1 MKKKTDSDFISI
13 LNQDVEAIRQ
23 NKETQ
28 RISKIDHLKDE
39 IIILRNL
46 NLSYANIVLWL
57 NNQHHIKVN
66 ESTVRRRLLLH
77 WSKNNADSIS

>member
-1 MKKKTDSDFISI
+1 MRKKTDSDFISI

-28 RISKIDHLKDE
+28 RISKIDHLKSE
-39 IIILRNL
+39 IITLRNL
-46 NLSYANIVLWL
+46 NLSYANIALWL
-57 NNQHHIKVN
+57 NNQHNIKVN
-66 ESTVRRRLLLH
+66 ESTVRRRFLLH

>member
-1 MKKKTDSDFISI
+1 MKKKTDSNFISV

-23 NKETQ
+23 NKKIQ

-46 NLSYANIVLWL
+46 NLSYSNIVLWL
-57 NNQHHIKVN
+57 NNQHNIKIN
-66 ESTVRRRLLLH
+66 ESTVRRRFSLH